1 MPSDSRVSAK
11 IADPD
16 LKRFVDLEAEE
27 RRLLLVEPELPA
39 RQLRMQRSERVGP
52 SFRPVGVEPED
63 REDRARRTAEAEH
76 FLGEL
81 LHCQPRW
88 LDASRTFVVEA
99 TGREV
104 AAMIRSPLIK
114 AIHPNRRIG

>member
-39 RQLRMQRSERVGP
+39 RQLRMQRSERVGSP
-52 SFRPVGVEPED
+52 LRPIGVEPED
-63 REDRARRTAEAEH
+63 REERARRTAEAER
-76 FLGEL
+76 FLAEL
-81 LHCQPRW
+81 LHRQPRW
-88 LDASRTFVVEA
+88 LGASRTFVVEA

-104 AAMIRSPLIK
+104 VVMIRSPLIK
-114 AIHPNRRIG
+114 AVRPNRRIG